1 MAIRVQGMGVG
12 VQKFEARRTRRRGG
26 VDWAERRDPDG
37 QKIFWPRRSAITVE
51 RNVRFDD
58 GSVFGEGTSEGGV
71 LTSEQQSQQS
81 PAQTAPRN
89 LKTQSHTSQK
99 TLSRSGSSR
108 PTRRIE
114 KGTRKP
120 ASAAADVHGRRRRSG
135 RPGSPGAVREPSD
148 VEEERSRRVRNR
160 WVTFV
165 VFRTTRA

>member
-1 MAIRVQGMGVG
+1 VQVYKNSKLDERGV
-12 VQKFEARRTRRRGG
+12 EAVWIGPS
-26 VDWAERRDPDG
+26 AETPDG
-37 QKIFWPRRSAITVE
+37 QKIFWPKKSTITVE

-120 ASAAADVHGRRRRSG
+120 RQCGR
-135 RPGSPGAVREPSD
+135 
-148 VEEERSRRVRNR
+148 
-160 WVTFV
+160 
-165 VFRTTRA
+165 